1 MPATLL
7 AVAHGTADPAGV
19 AEIERLVELVR
30 AGRPATRVELGWLE
44 RADPTADT
52 ILERLTGPVVVVP
65 VLLSTG
71 YHVKVDI
78 RRLVGDRPAT
88 AIASQLGPDQRLV
101 EVVRQRLLGGRTPGA
116 DVVLFGAGSS
126 DPEAFQQLAEV
137 ATELQQLLRL
147 AERSAE
153 LTVQP
158 RVLTDTDGWRAGLR
172 TGSDVASYLLAP
184 GAFQDRLRGNAEQLA
199 AGFAAPPIGAHP
211 LVAELIWQR
220 YDQAAAGMLAGG

>member
-7 AVAHGTADPAGV
+7 AVAHGTADLAGV

-30 AGRPATRVELGWLE
+30 AGRPAIPVELGWLE
-44 RADPTADT
+44 RATPPAGPV
-52 ILERLTGPVVVVP
+52 LERLTGPVVVVP

-71 YHVKVDI
+71 YHVKVDL
-78 RRLVGDRPAT
+78 RRLVGDRPDT
-88 AIASQLGPDQRLV
+88 AVAGQLGPDPRLA
-101 EVVRQRLLGGRTPGA
+101 EVVRQRLAGGRTPGT

-126 DPEAFQQLAEV
+126 DPEAFQQLTEV
-137 ATELQQLLRL
+137 ATELQHLLRL

-158 RVLTDTDGWRAGLR
+158 RVLTDADGWRAGLR

-220 YDQAAAGMLAGG
+220 YDQAAAGLLGGG